1 MFENKFSNNC
11 GDFQAWFNSSLT
23 AAILQ
28 NTFLTFKVESIDE
41 ASTIKSVGSEATNC
55 VLKLSL
61 ISYNSFP
68 QGFHALN

>member
-11 GDFQAWFNSSLT
+11 GDFKLDSSLT